1 MGAKKKNEK
10 RKEILGVARWI
21 VPTIILFIYI
31 LVVLLTASS
40 KAKKDGRVYA
50 EEKLLD
56 YDKVVADNIMYE
68 LSEIRTVADSAA
80 YGMSTTQDYGQAASY
95 LARVT
100 DDGNVTEAFIIDDKG
115 TAVDPDGSEKDVSNE
130 DWYKEAVKETSGSKD
145 TITDALPEDEN
156 YILSVA
162 APAVDNKGL
171 SVIRMS
177 SDFFKNIPDVSKF
190 DGKTQFLFVKADGTI
205 MCTVGGRGLMKGD
218 NLFDG
223 SMLFNCDVPM
233 ESVKKVISE
242 GRIGIAYCTVNGEK
256 RALIYRPLKI
266 NGWRVCELATESF
279 IESEIARY
287 FAPSRSVYIKIVIA
301 LIIFLALIVI
311 MNVIMRAIYKDD
323 QKKLKNKAETD
334 LLTGVLNK
342 ISTEQTIQEY
352 LDMVDGEEPGMFLL
366 FDIDNFKKIND
377 TKGHAFG
384 DEVLQAIGRELPTI
398 YRTTDI
404 VGRLGGDEFAV
415 FLKDIPN
422 DNVRKHMGEVTYK
435 FFSNFSVGE
444 YTRYVVTASIG
455 ASMYP
460 KDGKNFEELY
470 KSADQ
475 AVYAAKKH
483 GRNRLVFYGEEPVD
497 GERSD
502 S

>member
-1 MGAKKKNEK
+1 
-10 RKEILGVARWI
+10 
-21 VPTIILFIYI
+21 
-31 LVVLLTASS
+31 
-40 KAKKDGRVYA
+40 
-50 EEKLLD
+50 
-56 YDKVVADNIMYE
+56 
-68 LSEIRTVADSAA
+68 
-80 YGMSTTQDYGQAASY
+80 
-95 LARVT
+95 
-100 DDGNVTEAFIIDDKG
+100 
-115 TAVDPDGSEKDVSNE
+115 
-130 DWYKEAVKETSGSKD
+130 
-145 TITDALPEDEN
+145 
-156 YILSVA
+156 
-162 APAVDNKGL
+162 
-171 SVIRMS
+171 
-177 SDFFKNIPDVSKF
+177 
-190 DGKTQFLFVKADGTI
+190 
-205 MCTVGGRGLMKGD
+205 
-218 NLFDG
+218 
-223 SMLFNCDVPM
+223 
-233 ESVKKVISE
+233 
-242 GRIGIAYCTVNGEK
+242 
-256 RALIYRPLKI
+256 
-266 NGWRVCELATESF
+266 
-279 IESEIARY
+279 
-287 FAPSRSVYIKIVIA
+287 
-301 LIIFLALIVI
+301 
-311 MNVIMRAIYKDD
+311 
-323 QKKLKNKAETD
+323 
-334 LLTGVLNK
+334 
-342 ISTEQTIQEY
+342 
-352 LDMVDGEEPGMFLL
+352 MFLL